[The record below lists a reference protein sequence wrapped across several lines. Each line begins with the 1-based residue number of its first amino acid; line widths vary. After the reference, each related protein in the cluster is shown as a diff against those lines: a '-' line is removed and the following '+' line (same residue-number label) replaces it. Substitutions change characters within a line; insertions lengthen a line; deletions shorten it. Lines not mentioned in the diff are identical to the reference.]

1 MRVRNVQWNTEFISS
16 GARNYTTRN
25 MNQLCLPC
33 HDLYSSVLSHIC
45 ICFNCF
51 LCVSNVDLLFAA
63 WSLQTVFAAE
73 NEGDNPIE
81 WLKNSIPGEP
91 DVDYPILASTQQ
103 TAFSCDG
110 LIFGGYYADPET
122 RCQQYHVCL
131 QVGFTRNLVSAIIAV
146 PLCAMKTCSNFSGSY
161 WPNQPLSCILPLSQ
175 RNHFQPRT
183 V

>member
-1 MRVRNVQWNTEFISS
+1 MIEAETEDASEERAVKHGVHFIRCKKLHDQEYES
-16 GARNYTTRN
+16 ALR
-25 MNQLCLPC
+25 LPC

-161 WPNQPLSCILPLSQ
+161 
-175 RNHFQPRT
+175 
-183 V
+183 